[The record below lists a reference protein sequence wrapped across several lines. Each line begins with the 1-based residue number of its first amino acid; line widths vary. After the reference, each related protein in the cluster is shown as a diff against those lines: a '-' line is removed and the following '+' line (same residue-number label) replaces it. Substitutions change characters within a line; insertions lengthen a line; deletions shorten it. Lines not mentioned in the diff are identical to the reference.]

1 MVACTVFIIV
11 AVVLTAGLVAV
22 TAFLV
27 GSTLVAFTTALATG
41 FAGGLTTGFA
51 TGLVAT
57 GTGAFTGGLQAVA
70 ASLDLTTAGF
80 FAVGLGLPCGESNLS
95 VGCSSRAPSSGE
107 LDFLAD
113 FFLIAGLSSPL
124 FRFFALMSKNIG
136 FSFRHPPPSPALGEC
151 EIWSCEK
158 WKKREGVR

>member
-1 MVACTVFIIV
+1 M
-11 AVVLTAGLVAV
+11 

-41 FAGGLTTGFA
+41 FVGGLTAGFA

-107 LDFLAD
+107 LDFLSD
-113 FFLIAGLSSPL
+113 FFLIAGLSAPL
-124 FRFFALMSKNIG
+124 FRFFALMSKNID
-136 FSFRHPPPSPALGEC
+136 FSFRDFSQFLFCYNICIFQQKCGMECGTTAAALVLNICLFG
-151 EIWSCEK
+151 
-158 WKKREGVR
+158 

>member
-1 MVACTVFIIV
+1 M
-11 AVVLTAGLVAV
+11 

-27 GSTLVAFTTALATG
+27 GSILVAFTTALATG

-57 GTGAFTGGLQAVA
+57 GTGAFTGGLLAAA
-70 ASLDLTTAGF
+70 ASLDLATAGF

-124 FRFFALMSKNIG
+124 FRFFALMSKNID
-136 FSFRHPPPSPALGEC
+136 FSLIFN
-151 EIWSCEK
+151 
-158 WKKREGVR
+158 